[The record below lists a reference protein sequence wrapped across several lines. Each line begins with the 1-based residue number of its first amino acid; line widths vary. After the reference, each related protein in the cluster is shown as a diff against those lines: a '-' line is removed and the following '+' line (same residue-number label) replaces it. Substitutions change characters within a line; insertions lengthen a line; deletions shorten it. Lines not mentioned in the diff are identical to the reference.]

1 MIQLPLLIYKLP
13 LYRYTTNINISKYQ
27 VMKGNTND
35 ARDPREYPV
44 MPKDARKN
52 LWMHKR
58 DRTAPGR
65 IQVIVHSI
73 VQLPEIKIINK
84 INKKITNIR
93 NTYFIIYFETV

>member
-44 MPKDARKN
+44 MPKDAREN

-65 IQVIVHSI
+65 IQVIVRSI

-84 INKKITNIR
+84 INKKNNKYQKHLFYYI
-93 NTYFIIYFETV
+93 F

>member
-35 ARDPREYPV
+35 ARDTREYPV
-44 MPKDARKN
+44 MPKDAREN
-52 LWMHKR
+52 LWIHKR

-65 IQVIVHSI
+65 IQVIVRSI

-84 INKKITNIR
+84 INKKNNKYQKHLFYYI
-93 NTYFIIYFETV
+93 F